1 MKGKIRKLIRE
12 RGFGF
17 IAAEDSKDVF
27 FHRSALAGEDFD
39 ALNEGNSVE
48 FDLERGPKGLQ
59 ARNVRVDDLFRKQ
72 ERGESIQA
80 YCLKCRSKRE
90 IKDPET
96 ITMKNGRPATQ
107 GTCPVCG
114 SKMFRMGK
122 S

>member
-1 MKGKIRKLIRE
+1 LKGKIRKLIRE

-59 ARNVRVDDLFRKQ
+59 ARNVKVDDLSRKQ
-72 ERGESIQA
+72 ESGGSTQESGGSTQESGESTEA
-80 YCLKCRSKRE
+80 YCIPR
-90 IKDPET
+90 
-96 ITMKNGRPATQ
+96 Q
-107 GTCPVCG
+107 
-114 SKMFRMGK
+114 
-122 S
+122 